1 MMTSEDFHIRELMVG
16 RLTRQNSAEQE
27 LDLDR
32 LMKEEPALKEQ
43 WEELL
48 QTFSQQ
54 DIDEKFSRFESLNWK
69 PSEAITAPDQ
79 NRPKVLR
86 IFMRLAAAA
95 VVATVCVGAYY
106 LFYTSSINSGDGPAI
121 AGAAKEQNKKV
132 ISLQLAGGSTIDL
145 SVAKDSTVN
154 GVATINNTGS
164 QLSYQVKGAVGDNS
178 SMNTLKVP
186 VGLDYQVVFSDGTEI
201 WLNSQ
206 TDLQFPFSFPA
217 DKREITLNGEAFLK
231 VAKDSKRPF
240 IVHTPEGMVRVLGT
254 SFNVNSYEPGIVK
267 VALVEGSVHFENKQH
282 EMTIKPG
289 TEVVSAGGGPLK
301 AHSFN
306 SDEVLG
312 WREGTYYFNDATMS
326 DIMTVLPRWFGI
338 EVKIE
343 NTQLRTELFT
353 GIMERHKPVSVFLDN
368 LKSTMHFQYSFDK
381 EGVLHIK

>member
-1 MMTSEDFHIRELMVG
+1 MMTSEAFHIYELMIG
-16 RLTRQNSAEQE
+16 RLTKQNSADQE
-27 LDLDR
+27 LALDK
-32 LMKEEPALKEQ
+32 MMENEPALKEK
-43 WEELL
+43 WKELE
-48 QTFSQQ
+48 QSFSRQ
-54 DIDEKFSRFESLNWK
+54 DIDEGFTRFESLNWK
-69 PSEAITAPDQ
+69 SSEAMTAPDQ

-95 VVATVCVGAYY
+95 VVVAVCLGAYY
-106 LFYTSSINSGDGPAI
+106 LFHTSSNNSGQGPAI
-121 AGAAKEQNKKV
+121 ADAVKEQHKKV

-154 GVATINNTGS
+154 GVATINNTGN
-164 QLSYQVKGAVGDNS
+164 QLSYQVRGGAGDNS

-186 VGLDYQVVFSDGTEI
+186 VGLDYQVVFSDGTEV

-206 TDLQFPFSFPA
+206 TDLQFPFSFAA
-217 DKREITLNGEAFLK
+217 DKREITLNGEAYLK
-231 VAKDSKRPF
+231 VAKDTKRPF
-240 IVHTPEGMVRVLGT
+240 IVHTPEGTVRVLGT

-267 VALVEGSVHFENKQH
+267 VALVEGSVHFESRQQ

-289 TEVVSAGGGPLK
+289 TELVSAQGSLK
-301 AHSFN
+301 THPFN
-306 SDEVLG
+306 NDVVLG

-326 DIMTVLPRWFGI
+326 EIMTVLPRWFGI

-368 LKSTMHFQYSFDK
+368 LKSTMHIQYSFDK
-381 EGVLHIK
+381 EGVLHIN

>member
-16 RLTRQNSAEQE
+16 RLTKRNSTEQE

-32 LMKEEPALKEQ
+32 LMKEEPALKLQ

-48 QTFSQQ
+48 QTFSPQ
-54 DIDEKFSRFESLNWK
+54 DIDEGFSRFESLNWK
-69 PSEAITAPDQ
+69 PSETMTAPDQ

-86 IFMRLAAAA
+86 IFMRVAAA
-95 VVATVCVGAYY
+95 VVIVSACLGVYY
-106 LFYTSSINSGDGPAI
+106 LFFNSSAPTGKEPLV
-121 AGAAKEQNKKV
+121 AGKVNEQNKKA

-145 SVAKDSTVN
+145 SEAKDSTVN
-154 GVATINNTGS
+154 GATTINNTGD
-164 QLSYQVKGAVGDNS
+164 QLSYSVKAGAGDNS

-186 VGLDYQVVFSDGTEI
+186 VGKDYQVVFSDGTEI

-206 TDLQFPFSFPA
+206 TDLQFPFSFPS
-217 DKREITLNGEAFLK
+217 DKREITLNGEAYLK

-240 IVHTPEGMVRVLGT
+240 IVHTPEGTVRVLGT

-267 VALVEGSVHFENKQH
+267 VALIEGSVHFENSQH
-282 EMTIKPG
+282 AMTIKPG
-289 TEVVSAGGGPLK
+289 TELV
-301 AHSFN
+301 
-306 SDEVLG
+306 SDEGGDLKTHPFKSDVVLG

-353 GIMERHKPVSVFLDN
+353 GIMERNKPVSVFLDN

-381 EGVLHIK
+381 DGVLHIK

>member
-1 MMTSEDFHIRELMVG
+1 MTSEDFHIRELMIG
-16 RLTRQNSAEQE
+16 RLTKQNSAEQE

-32 LMKEEPALKEQ
+32 LMKEEPDLILQ
-43 WEELL
+43 WEDIL
-48 QTFSQQ
+48 QTFTKK
-54 DIDEKFSRFESLNWK
+54 DIDEAFTRFESLNWK
-69 PSEAITAPDQ
+69 PSETMTAPNQ

-86 IFMRLAAAA
+86 IFMRVAAAA
-95 VVATVCVGAYY
+95 VIASACLGAYY
-106 LFYTSSINSGDGPAI
+106 LFFTSSAPNGKELVLAR
-121 AGAAKEQNKKV
+121 KVQEQNKKT

-145 SVAKDSTVN
+145 SEAKDSTIN
-154 GVATINNTGS
+154 AATTINNTGD
-164 QLSYQVKGAVGDNS
+164 QLSYQVKGAAGDNS

-186 VGLDYQVVFSDGTEI
+186 VGKDYQVVFSDGTEI

-217 DKREITLNGEAFLK
+217 DKREITLNGEAYLK

-240 IVHTPEGMVRVLGT
+240 IVHTPEGTVRVLGT

-282 EMTIKPG
+282 ETTIKPG
-289 TEVVSAGGGPLK
+289 TEVISSGDGPLK
-301 AHSFN
+301 THSFN
-306 SDEVLG
+306 RDEVLG

-353 GIMERHKPVSVFLDN
+353 GIMERNKPVSVFLDN